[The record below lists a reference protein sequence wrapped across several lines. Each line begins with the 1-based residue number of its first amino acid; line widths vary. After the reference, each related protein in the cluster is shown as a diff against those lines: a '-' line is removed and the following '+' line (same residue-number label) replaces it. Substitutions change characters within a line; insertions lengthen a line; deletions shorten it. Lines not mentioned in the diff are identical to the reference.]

1 MFYLSG
7 FVCFASQTPGLF
19 SVLISLRLPYPVCTR
34 FFIVMFVCFPSQMP
48 VFCSASLL
56 VPHPS
61 HKFVHF
67 ISVFC
72 SKSISVLFSL
82 GLFFAYD
89 CRIRCKYSLFSDIK
103 GNFKGEHFDS
113 ASPPQRLFCNHKSCV
128 PFAKFISDTILQC
141 LSRGAILVWG
151 KVGEVDPPHLVSQV
165 LIQKELTSSVHKLH
179 PSWFVIH

>member
-1 MFYLSG
+1 MLRLTDTG
-7 FVCFASQTPGLF
+7 FVKCLNFPSAPLP
-19 SVLISLRLPYPVCTR
+19 SLHT
-34 FFIVMFVCFPSQMP
+34 FFIVMFVCFPSQTL

-61 HKFVHF
+61 HKF
-67 ISVFC
+67 
-72 SKSISVLFSL
+72 VLFSL

-113 ASPPQRLFCNHKSCV
+113 ASPPQGLFCNHKSCT
-128 PFAKFISDTILQC
+128 PFAKFITDTILQC
-141 LSRGAILVWG
+141 LSSGAILVWG
-151 KVGEVDPPHLVSQV
+151 KVGEVDPPHFVSQV
-165 LIQKELTSSVHKLH
+165 LIQKELTSSVHKLD